1 MGLTKAVRN
10 LFAVGCCIAEVQER
24 PQALGND
31 RLVQRGHV
39 VASQAMI
46 LRCTCPA
53 VLKVAFVGEDL
64 LPGSRAGDLLQSC
77 WFSYEPCTISA
88 APRSLRAACSYPS
101 LLLPSW
107 RIAEPRTLPRLVR
120 SSSNC
125 PSFVAECLIVKQI
138 S

>member
-31 RLVQRGHV
+31 RLVQRGYV

-88 APRSLRAACSYPS
+88 APRRLCTWDAEEGSSIVEAGTH
-101 LLLPSW
+101 LLFKEF
-107 RIAEPRTLPRLVR
+107 RR
-120 SSSNC
+120 
-125 PSFVAECLIVKQI
+125 
-138 S
+138 